1 MSGYVKMIMNGD
13 DGFIVM
19 STNTHTLISTSTS
32 AHESFVM
39 ATDRLCTAPSNLN
52 KNLHLKRLK
61 AHSLNS

>member
-1 MSGYVKMIMNGD
+1 MLRWLWM
-13 DGFIVM
+13 VM
-19 STNTHTLISTSTS
+19 MVLLLWAHTHAVTSTS

-39 ATDRLCTAPSNLN
+39 ATDRLCTASSNLN

>member
-19 STNTHTLISTSTS
+19 STHTHAVTSTS

-61 AHSLNS
+61 AHSLNA